1 MGVKLRPFE
10 KFAFY
15 YDSFMAEMVNYK
27 HWVDYTWEIWRR
39 GKKEVKTVLDI
50 ACGTGIP
57 TFLLLEKGYAVTGLD
72 SSPEMLS
79 VLKKKLGEKNLA
91 EKKLKIVLAD
101 MKNFRLAE
109 KFDAAVSFY
118 DSINYLLTE
127 EDLKSC
133 FRSVF
138 FALRE
143 GGIFTFDINTI
154 FCLEEI
160 WDNQSF
166 WRESKELLTFW
177 QNEYDKEKRIS
188 TLYLKCWVKG
198 PNRTYLAT
206 FEERHQERGYAL
218 EKIEELLKAVGFFEV
233 KFYRHLTF
241 EKPYHETSRVMVVA
255 IKR

>member
-1 MGVKLRPFE
+1 MEVKLRPFE
-10 KFAFY
+10 QFAFY
-15 YDSFMAEMVNYK
+15 YDSFMTEVVNYK
-27 HWVDYTWEIWRR
+27 QWINYILEIWRR
-39 GKKEVKTVLDI
+39 EKKEVKTVLDL

-79 VLKKKLGEKNLA
+79 VLKKKLGKRNWVEG
-91 EKKLKIVLAD
+91 KLKIVLAD
-101 MKNFRLAE
+101 MKNFRLVE
-109 KFDAAVSFY
+109 KFDAVVSLY

-133 FRSVF
+133 FHSVF
-138 FALRE
+138 FALKE

-206 FEERHQERGYAL
+206 FEETHQERGYEL
-218 EKIEELLKAVGFFEV
+218 EKIRELLKAVGFSEV
-233 KFYRHLTF
+233 KFYHHLTF
-241 EKPYHETSRVMVVA
+241 EKPYPETSRVMVVA